1 MVYWRRRTMMEY
13 QLRSR
18 CSGVATDRPTY
29 WRGANSFVAAIRMR
43 DFLLSPKRVCK
54 AFCHVSAP
62 LVETKC
68 CKLPLSLS
76 PSANIL
82 RPYLPCFVFLFC
94 CRHRLHLDIVWLA
107 TWEIDGLDRRFG
119 RHVASISHKRPCN
132 KCRPQASAVQR
143 CISPAIMTILDSM
156 PHNQKHGLLSIEML
170 RYKSGCFC
178 RRCGRTNGR
187 TTVIHFDWKGQSNL
201 KQTEMKPLIVRQIPA
216 PTTDELAN

>member
-1 MVYWRRRTMMEY
+1 MLQPIDLHIEEVQIPSSLRFVCAISFCRR
-13 QLRSR
+13 S
-18 CSGVATDRPTY
+18 VFAKH
-29 WRGANSFVAAIRMR
+29 FVMSA
-43 DFLLSPKRVCK
+43 
-54 AFCHVSAP
+54 SAP
-62 LVETKC
+62 LVETRC